1 VAPSQPEY
9 IGPSQPS
16 HLLYDDE
23 GNVAGVRKLRYVP
36 VALQELDALPGDA
49 LRVLLLIRRV
59 CDRDETDGK
68 IDDRTLKALAI
79 EHGIGRKRFDTAVQT
94 LVRSA
99 HLYRVP
105 GSLVDAHF
113 LQVCNSAN
121 ERAALRERWKRA
133 QRTHRASVSR
143 DDRF

>member
-16 HLLYDDE
+16 QLLYDDD

-36 VALQELDALPGDA
+36 VALQELDVLPGDA

-68 IDDRTLKALAI
+68 IDDRALKALAL
-79 EHGIGRKRFDTAVQT
+79 EHGIGRKRFETALQF

-99 HLYRVP
+99 HVFRIP
-105 GSLVDAHF
+105 GALVDAHF
-113 LQVCNSAN
+113 HQVCSSAN
-121 ERAALRERWKRA
+121 ERAVLRERWKRA
-133 QRTHRASVSR
+133 QRSHRAGMSR
-143 DDRF
+143 DDEP